1 MRLPE
6 AKALRLAPKARVPW
20 LALALCA
27 ATLAAWS
34 PGTAQAATP
43 ANTLVVNASV
53 NLRPVTHVA
62 SGALYGLSANGTP
75 AASSVNPLHPSSFV
89 QMAPGGSQLPNGEPA
104 PGGDALVVA
113 PEAAAAG
120 AKVIVRMPD
129 WYPNFP
135 YQWVSWP
142 DWLSAVDKQIAS
154 VKASGASNIA
164 AYELWNEPD
173 WTWNTS
179 AAGSFDAGWV
189 RTYQE
194 VRSKDASTP
203 IDGPSISFWN
213 QSWMSDF
220 LSYAKANNAL
230 PDIFSWHELGGDQ
243 NIAADVAAY
252 RSLES
257 SLGISPRPIIIEE
270 YGTRTEVGVPG
281 ALVGY
286 IAKFE
291 RAGVTWADLP
301 FWNQYGT
308 MGDTLVS
315 TGGAPNAAWWLY
327 KWYGDMSGQM
337 VATVPPAQTGI
348 DGAAAV
354 NSARNQVS
362 VIFGGGSGSS
372 AVTVNGLSSL
382 AGFGTTA
389 HAVLEQVVSQGR
401 TTPVSGTQTISAAD
415 YPVSN
420 GSITVPVD
428 AMNPANG
435 YHLVVTPAA
444 GTGNTVTVTNPG
456 GRADTAGT
464 AITPLQIHATDSA
477 AGATLTYSAS
487 GLPAGLSISASG
499 LISGTPATA
508 GTSTVTVTAADSTG
522 TSGAAS
528 FTWTITGTTG
538 AGSCHVTYTRQSEWA
553 GGFVAN
559 VVISNTGPSTITG
572 WTLTFAFPGDQKV
585 TSAWNAAVA
594 QSGQSVTATSLT
606 YNATIAPGGGASFG
620 LQGTWI
626 ANDASPASFTLNGT
640 ACS

>member
-1 MRLPE
+1 L
-6 AKALRLAPKARVPW
+6 
-20 LALALCA
+20 
-27 ATLAAWS
+27 
-34 PGTAQAATP
+34 
-43 ANTLVVNASV
+43 
-53 NLRPVTHVA
+53 
-62 SGALYGLSANGTP
+62 
-75 AASSVNPLHPSSFV
+75 
-89 QMAPGGSQLPNGEPA
+89 
-104 PGGDALVVA
+104 
-113 PEAAAAG
+113 
-120 AKVIVRMPD
+120 
-129 WYPNFP
+129 
-135 YQWVSWP
+135 
-142 DWLSAVDKQIAS
+142 
-154 VKASGASNIA
+154 
-164 AYELWNEPD
+164 
-173 WTWNTS
+173 
-179 AAGSFDAGWV
+179 
-189 RTYQE
+189 
-194 VRSKDASTP
+194 
-203 IDGPSISFWN
+203 
-213 QSWMSDF
+213 
-220 LSYAKANNAL
+220 
-230 PDIFSWHELGGDQ
+230 
-243 NIAADVAAY
+243 
-252 RSLES
+252 

-640 ACS
+640 TCS

>member
-1 MRLPE
+1 MRLP
-6 AKALRLAPKARVPW
+6 KAW
-20 LALALCA
+20 LALGLCG
-27 ATLAAWS
+27 ATLAAW
-34 PGTAQAATP
+34 PAGTAHAAAA

-62 SGALYGLSANGTP
+62 AGALYGLSANGTP
-75 AASSVNPLHPSSFV
+75 AASSVDPLHPSSFV
-89 QMAPGGSQLPNGEPA
+89 QMAPGGSQLPNGEPV

-129 WYPNFP
+129 WYPDFP

-154 VKASGASNIA
+154 VKASGTSDIA
-164 AYELWNEPD
+164 AWELWNEPD

-194 VRSKDASTP
+194 VRSKDPSTP
-203 IDGPSISFWN
+203 IDGPSISSWN
-213 QSWMSDF
+213 QSWMSGF

-230 PDIFSWHELGGDQ
+230 PDIVSWHELGGDQ

-257 SLGISPRPIIIEE
+257 SLGISPRPIVIEE
-270 YGTRTEVGVPG
+270 YGTRSEVGVPG

-291 RAGVTWADLP
+291 RAGVTWADLA

-308 MGDTLVS
+308 MGDTLTA
-315 TGGAPNAAWWLY
+315 TGGPPNAAWWLY
-327 KWYGDMSGQM
+327 KWYGDMSGEM
-337 VATVPPAQTGI
+337 VSTVPPAQTGI

-362 VIFGGGSGSS
+362 VIFGGGSGAS
-372 AVTVNGLSSL
+372 AVTVNGLGSL
-382 AGFGTTA
+382 AGFGATA

-444 GTGNTVTVTNPG
+444 GGGNTVTVTNPG
-456 GRADTAGT
+456 GQTGTAGT
-464 AITPLQIHATDSA
+464 AITPLQIQAADSA
-477 AGATLTYSAS
+477 AGATLTYSAA

-499 LISGTPATA
+499 VISGTPAGA
-508 GTSTVTVTAADSTG
+508 GTATVTVTAADSTG
-522 TSGAAS
+522 ASGTAL

-538 AGSCHVTYTRQSEWA
+538 GASCQVTYTRQSEWA
-553 GGFVAN
+553 GGFVAS
-559 VVISNTGPSTITG
+559 VEITNTGPAAVNG
-572 WTLTFAFPGDQKV
+572 WSLAFAFPGDQKI

-594 QSGQSVTATSLT
+594 QSGQSVTATSLA
-606 YNATIAPGGGASFG
+606 YNATIAPGGSTSFG
-620 LQGTWI
+620 FQGTWT
-626 ANDASPASFTLNGT
+626 ASDATPASFTLNGT